1 VDCLRTQVCINY
13 LYHLDRMPCV
23 VEQTDYLLLSEQR
36 HSVCEYGASRCG
48 CGDWPASSPWWIGIK
63 TVLAL
68 VDLLMG
74 DNLDVAFAAQWV
86 YDSGN

>member
-1 VDCLRTQVCINY
+1 
-13 LYHLDRMPCV
+13 MPCV

-74 DNLDVAFAAQWV
+74 DSLDVAFAAQWV